1 MSGYEHPQGDIE
13 INAGRPVTEVRV
25 ANRGDRP
32 VQVGSHHHFAEANRA
47 LLFDRMAAYGQHLDI
62 PAGTAVR
69 FEPGE
74 TRNVSLVPYGGA
86 RWIAGF
92 HAMVGGSL
100 DDPGARERFQA
111 ALTANGFDLNFASPG
126 ENVPPPRAGEG
137 RVGA

>member
-1 MSGYEHPQGDIE
+1 MTRFEHPAGDVE
-13 INAGRPVTEVRV
+13 INAGRPVTTLRV

-74 TRNVSLVPYGGA
+74 IKAVSLVPYGGA
-86 RWIAGF
+86 RWISGF
-92 HAMVGGSL
+92 HGFVGGSL
-100 DDPGARERFQA
+100 DGPGVKQRFEK
-111 ALTANGFDLNFASPG
+111 ALSRAGFDSG
-126 ENVPPPRAGEG
+126 EPA
-137 RVGA
+137 

>member
-1 MSGYEHPQGDIE
+1 MTRFEHPAGDVE
-13 INAGRPVTEVRV
+13 INAGRPVTTLRV

-74 TRNVSLVPYGGA
+74 IKPVSLVPYGGA
-86 RWIAGF
+86 RWISGF
-92 HAMVGGSL
+92 HGFVGGSL
-100 DDPGARERFQA
+100 DGPGVKQRFEK
-111 ALTANGFDLNFASPG
+111 ALSRAGFDSG
-126 ENVPPPRAGEG
+126 EPA
-137 RVGA
+137 

>member
-1 MSGYEHPQGDIE
+1 MTGYEHPAGDVDV
-13 INAGRPVTEVRV
+13 NAGRPVTSLRV

-47 LLFDRMAAYGQHLDI
+47 LLFERMAAYGQHLDI

-74 TRNVSLVPYGGA
+74 TKVVSLVPYGGA

-92 HAMVGGSL
+92 HGFVGGSL
-100 DDPGARERFQA
+100 DQPAVKQGFEK
-111 ALTANGFDLNFASPG
+111 ALRKAGFDSG
-126 ENVPPPRAGEG
+126 EPK
-137 RVGA
+137 

>member
-1 MSGYEHPQGDIE
+1 MSGYEHPPGDVE
-13 INAGRPVTEVRV
+13 INAGKPVTELRV

-92 HAMVGGSL
+92 HGLVGGWL
-100 DDPGARERFQA
+100 DEPGARERFQA
-111 ALTANGFDLNFASPG
+111 GLAAKGFDTRESRDPDNGKP
-126 ENVPPPRAGEG
+126 E
-137 RVGA
+137 

>member
-1 MSGYEHPQGDIE
+1 MSGYEHPQGDVE
-13 INAGRPVTEVRV
+13 INPGKPVTELRV

-32 VQVGSHHHFAEANRA
+32 IQVGSHHHFAEANRA

-92 HAMVGGSL
+92 HGLVDGSL
-100 DDPGARERFQA
+100 DDPGVRERFQQA
-111 ALTANGFDLNFASPG
+111 IERHF
-126 ENVPPPRAGEG
+126 PPPGAGEG
-137 RVGA
+137 QGGGIT